1 MQEPGRYDFTIY
13 QGASFDRTFTWRTGD
28 PATNVNLT
36 SYTGR
41 MQVRGNTAAPTVAL
55 EVSTSNGRMAL
66 GGSAGTITMTLT
78 ATETA
83 ALTPGQ
89 YVYDLEMVSAGG
101 EVTRLLE
108 GRATISAEVTR

>member
-1 MQEPGRYDFTIY
+1 MQDPGRYDFTIY
-13 QGASFDRTFTWRTGD
+13 QGASFDRTFTWQIGTP
-28 PATNVNLT
+28 PANVNLT
-36 SYTGR
+36 TYAGR
-41 MQVRGNTAAPTVAL
+41 MQIRSTVSAPSTVLAITTA
-55 EVSTSNGRMAL
+55 NGRMTL
-66 GGSAGTITMTLT
+66 GGSAGTIAIAVS
-78 ATETA
+78 ATDTA